1 MDDQALGATDV
12 VGHQTVGGG
21 GEAGRGLWR
30 QMESPR
36 DGVSV
41 AIVTHLG

>member
-21 GEAGRGLWR
+21 GEAGVAN
-30 QMESPR
+30 
-36 DGVSV
+36 DGD
-41 AIVTHLG
+41 